1 MADARTM
8 SRLFCFGLGYSA
20 LRVARRVAAEGWR
33 VAGTVRTQEGAEAIA
48 AQGYDAI
55 VFDGSKPNPHVNEVL
70 RSATHVLISAPP
82 DANGDPVLRHH
93 AEDLSHAQSL
103 SWIGYLS
110 TLGVYGDS
118 RGAWIDE
125 TAATDAKSVRGRRRI
140 AAEEQWLA
148 LGKQRSVRTHIFRL
162 AGIYGPGRSAI
173 DRLREGTAHRIVK
186 PGQVF
191 NRIHVDD
198 IAEAVRVAMSNRSIH
213 EIYNVTDDEPAPPQD
228 VIVYAAELLHMP
240 PPPEIAFE
248 DAELSPM
255 AASFYAD
262 NRRVRN
268 ARLRQELGVALQF
281 PTYREGLRAILAA
294 APHD

>member
-1 MADARTM
+1 
-8 SRLFCFGLGYSA
+8 
-20 LRVARRVAAEGWR
+20 
-33 VAGTVRTQEGAEAIA
+33 
-48 AQGYDAI
+48 
-55 VFDGSKPNPHVNEVL
+55 
-70 RSATHVLISAPP
+70 
-82 DANGDPVLRHH
+82 
-93 AEDLSHAQSL
+93 
-103 SWIGYLS
+103 
-110 TLGVYGDS
+110 
-118 RGAWIDE
+118 
-125 TAATDAKSVRGRRRI
+125 
-140 AAEEQWLA
+140 
-148 LGKQRSVRTHIFRL
+148 
-162 AGIYGPGRSAI
+162 
-173 DRLREGTAHRIVK
+173 
-186 PGQVF
+186 
-191 NRIHVDD
+191 
-198 IAEAVRVAMSNRSIH
+198 MSNRSIH